1 MSYRDEMNQV
11 AKETSWTFWRFLPI
25 FIIAVVILSAIGFGL
40 NSLGLF
46 GRTVVERKVFENSFQ
61 YTEARKSEIATY
73 EAQLAE
79 IDGKLA
85 NPNLNAD
92 TRANLEAQKSAINI
106 QLSVARRKLQ

>member
-1 MSYRDEMNQV
+1 MPYRNEMNQV
-11 AKETSWTFWRFLPI
+11 AKDTAWTFWRFLPI
-25 FIIAVVILSAIGFGL
+25 FIVVVCILAFIGFGL

-46 GRTVVERKVFENSFQ
+46 GRTAVERKVFENSFQ
-61 YTEARKSEIATY
+61 YSEARKSEIATY

-85 NPNLNAD
+85 NPNLDAN

-106 QLSVARRKLQ
+106 QLSIARSK